1 MLFVLILIL
10 VIGIVVPVV
19 AVWISERMRDHLSGL
34 SHNQQLMARR
44 SAQLTLAGIVLAAGA
59 AALAFALIRD
69 TRLQQTSLLFIGVPV
84 LLALSAVFIP
94 TGASAVGVACKTVT
108 LGLLL
113 SLIFLGEGMVCILM
127 SAPLFY
133 LVAIAIGKIADEQN
147 GDSPSHRS
155 RIFMMFMAL
164 APMSVEGV
172 APLTTI
178 DRDVVVAETRLVAA
192 TPEQVATAI
201 VAPPRF
207 DRVLPAFLA
216 SGFPRPTD
224 THDDGQRWV
233 IQVRGGE
240 MRLNGMEP
248 RAGTLILER
257 EAEGPGFISWKAT
270 ADDSHMRHFL
280 SWQSSRVEWTA
291 IDAHTTRV
299 TWTLTY
305 HRDLD
310 PAWYFG
316 PMERYAVRLAA
327 GYLID
332 AVATP

>member
-1 MLFVLILIL
+1 MIVFISLLAAPLLFMALYEYLDRRRL
-10 VIGIVVPVV
+10 GIQPPDEP
-19 AVWISERMRDHLSGL
+19 S
-34 SHNQQLMARR
+34 RR
-44 SAQLTLAGIVLAAGA
+44 PHYVLAGIICAVVLASIVYRLLMGLQLGQTA
-59 AALAFALIRD
+59 AAFIGIPAILAIATAFAP
-69 TRLQQTSLLFIGVPV
+69 TR
-84 LLALSAVFIP
+84 
-94 TGASAVGVACKTVT
+94 SAVGVGLKTVT
-108 LGLLL
+108 IGLLI
-113 SLIFLGEGMVCILM
+113 SMIFLNEGVLCVLL

-133 LVAIAIGKIADEQN
+133 AVALMMGWAISEIRTPQDRGRLLSFLPI
-147 GDSPSHRS
+147 
-155 RIFMMFMAL
+155 L
-164 APMSVEGV
+164 AIVPMSMEGV
-172 APLTTI
+172 LPSTTI
-178 DRDVVVAETRLVAA
+178 DRAVTVSETRIVHAGAA
-192 TPEQVATAI
+192 EIAHAI
-201 VAPPRF
+201 ASQPRF
-207 DRVLPAFLA
+207 DRVLPTFLA
-216 SGFPRPTD
+216 IGFPRPSY
-224 THDDGQRWV
+224 THYDGRRWV

-248 RAGTLILER
+248 RTGTLILER
-257 EAEGPGFISWKAT
+257 DAEGPGFINWTAT

-280 SWQSSRVEWTA
+280 SWQTSRVEWTA